1 MNFLEKAIKFGGGV
15 ILAQL
20 ITAASVPLLSRLYS
34 PEEFSLFGLYFSL
47 SAILVAFVTLKLET
61 LLPKEHD
68 IEKVLPVINTVA
80 IIMFLPLTVITF
92 FTLSLIGGKG
102 SVGNI
107 IWSIL
112 IVLAATTFNMFN
124 TINILNVRE
133 NKLKLVN
140 IVRMGRSLF
149 SVVFQLL
156 LYWMKGGLFLG
167 EVLGR
172 ILGLIFLSKK
182 KYYIVSFVE
191 AKKMI
196 ITRLN
201 YIKYVVSASFLNTL
215 GLNLYPIVVLKFYD
229 PILVGKFFFVQKLLS
244 APVTIF
250 AQSISI
256 ALLGDFNK
264 IIKTDKN
271 ELIKKIHKISLVFF
285 LGGAIL
291 FLILGLI
298 LKKYESIIFGE
309 NWSGIFIFVFV
320 LLPFLVGQTAFSPFS
335 QLLVLTGGER
345 KQLKWDI
352 IRLILILLSIFLPI
366 LWEFNNKF
374 VVSLALYSIFN
385 FFMYLYHYYMVISL
399 IRRFEV

>member
-1 MNFLEKAIKFGGGV
+1 MSFLKKAIKFGGGV

-61 LLPKEHD
+61 LLPKEDD
-68 IEKVLPVINTVA
+68 IEEILPVINTVA
-80 IIMFLPLTVITF
+80 IIMFLPLIAIAF
-92 FTLSLIGGKG
+92 FTLSLIGGKV

-140 IVRMGRSLF
+140 IVRGGRSFF
-149 SVVFQLL
+149 SVIFQILL
-156 LYWMKGGLFLG
+156 CWIKGGLFLG

-182 KYYIVSFVE
+182 KYYIVSFVK

-196 ITRLN
+196 VTQFN
-201 YIKYVVSASFLNTL
+201 YIKYVVSASFLNAL

-285 LGGAIL
+285 LGSLIL

-298 LKKYESIIFGE
+298 LKKYESIIFGDT
-309 NWSGIFIFVFV
+309 WSGIFVFVFV

-352 IRLILILLSIFLPI
+352 IRLILILLSIFSPI
-366 LWEFNNKF
+366 LWGFNNNF
-374 VVSLALYSIFN
+374 IVSLALYSIFN
-385 FFMYLYHYYMVISL
+385 FFMYLYHYYMVVSL